1 MLTVRAIASGSSGN
15 AFAVGTER
23 VSLLLDAGLSAR
35 RLMRSLEAAWF
46 APERIAGV
54 VLTHEHHD
62 HSSGAVALSRE
73 LGVPIYA
80 TDGTA
85 RALRLDPGE
94 VVPLRAERSLQ
105 LDDLELT
112 PFPVVHDAAEPVGL
126 MVRHEDRRIALVTD
140 IGSVDECTQ
149 RWADE
154 ADLLILDSNH
164 DLLKLWGG
172 PYPAALKRRIASP
185 RGHLSNEQAARCIAT
200 AAERGRTRWAWLA
213 HLSDTNNTQRA
224 ALATV
229 NARLTGAEVSIEVTR
244 RAQPSLVWRS
254 TMAYVQG
261 RLL

>member
-35 RLMRSLEAAWF
+35 RLMHGLEAAWF

-85 RALRLDPGE
+85 RTLRLDPGE

-126 MVRHEDRRIALVTD
+126 MVRHEDRQVALVTD

-149 RWADE
+149 RWAGE

-200 AAERGRTRWAWLA
+200 AVERGRTRWAWLA
-213 HLSDTNNTQRA
+213 HLSETNNSQRA

-229 NARLTGAEVSIEVTR
+229 KGRLTGAEVSIEVTR

-254 TMAYVQG
+254 TTAYLQG

>member
-1 MLTVRAIASGSSGN
+1 VLTVKAIASGSSGN

-94 VVPLRAERSLQ
+94 VVPLRAERTLQ

-126 MVRHEDRRIALVTD
+126 MVRHGGRQVALATD

-149 RWADE
+149 RWASE
-154 ADLLILDSNH
+154 ADLLILDTNH

-185 RGHLSNEQAARCIAT
+185 RGHLSNEQAARCIA
-200 AAERGRTRWAWLA
+200 AAVERGRTKWAWLA
-213 HLSDTNNTQRA
+213 HLSETNNSQRA
-224 ALATV
+224 ALAAV
-229 NARLTGAEVSIEVTR
+229 NAGLGGAEVSVEVTR
-244 RAQPSLVWRS
+244 RSTPSLVWRS

-261 RLL
+261 KLF